1 LSSEDTL
8 FFIGFPNRDLLELF
22 MMHFGEEFKEL
33 GGCLFISGTCQDRDM
48 VKRYWIIPIEA
59 GRLLTIRDYLN
70 SINTNI

>member
-1 LSSEDTL
+1 ML
-8 FFIGFPNRDLLELF
+8 
-22 MMHFGEEFKEL
+22 HFGEEFKEL
-33 GGCLFISGTCQDRDM
+33 CGCLFISGTYQDRDM